1 LCFRPVKGPTAKAT
15 CCDKPHHQTSLE
27 KRFDSK
33 ETSQWSQCLQTI
45 GIGNLLSK
53 NARGVMDLS
62 KVNPAHLFLQLLRG
76 SSGQLSIKSKLILM
90 LLLVSGFSTL
100 FTAVLGYKSGQINL
114 TDRVYNQLTSVR
126 ASKASQIEA
135 YFRHIQNHTLTLSE
149 DLSIVAAVQE
159 FDAAYQQLGASAL
172 PPNSMQ
178 TLEQYY
184 RKEFLPRLDKFH
196 SGIPI
201 LESYL
206 VNTPASRYLQYHYIA
221 ANPNPVSRKQLLNAA
236 NDGTA
241 YSRAHGLYH
250 PIFRNIVSKFG
261 YYDMFL
267 INPQGQIVYT
277 VFKETDFGSDLQNG
291 PYGDSNLAGLIR
303 QVIATKEKGFT
314 DLADFAAYA
323 PSYGAPASFIA
334 APIYSGSRLVGVLAF
349 QVPADEINNVMTG
362 NQSWQQ
368 DGLGSTGQT
377 FLVGSDSLM
386 RSASRPHLNDPNAF
400 LAQLRSRGFKE
411 EAIARLRQYGTTILQ
426 QPVTTPAVA
435 SALAGGT
442 GTMQVLDYRGTAVLS
457 SFAPL
462 RIKGLDWVILAQM
475 DLGEAY
481 APIYAFQRQ
490 ILITATLLMLL
501 VTLLAMALAHL
512 FNKPIQHMINSA
524 RRVSAGE
531 LASIPVS
538 NAQDEF
544 GELSRSFN
552 AVVQSLQTQTALVD
566 HKNQENER
574 LLLSVF
580 PAAIAR
586 RLQRGETQ
594 IAEEVTNV
602 AVLFADLKGFSRLV
616 TSLSAHDSL
625 AILNELVAGFDDVA
639 ERFGLEKVKTIG
651 DSYLAVCGLS
661 VPYLDHDKR
670 AIDCAIEMLGILRRF
685 KLERGFQLSIQIGI
699 HSGDIIAGIV
709 GKSKVVYDVW
719 GETVKRSHGLSQSCP
734 AGSVLVSEVVQ
745 HRLADLY
752 HFEPMPL
759 GENAQPGLRS
769 WRLLSTSLPVTR
781 ETIASP

>member
-1 LCFRPVKGPTAKAT
+1 
-15 CCDKPHHQTSLE
+15 
-27 KRFDSK
+27 
-33 ETSQWSQCLQTI
+33 
-45 GIGNLLSK
+45 
-53 NARGVMDLS
+53 MDLS
-62 KVNPAHLFLQLLRG
+62 TVKPVDLLLQLFRS

-90 LLLVSGFSTL
+90 LLLVSGLSTL
-100 FTAVLGYKSGQINL
+100 LTAALGYRSAQINL
-114 TDRVYNQLTSVR
+114 TNRVFNQLTSVR
-126 ASKASQIEA
+126 ASKGYQIEA
-135 YFRHIQNHTLTLSE
+135 YFSNIENHTLTLSE

-159 FDAAYQQLGASAL
+159 FDAAYQQLGSSTL
-172 PPNSMQ
+172 PPNALQ

-184 RKEFLPRLDKFH
+184 RKEFLPRLDKFN
-196 SGIPI
+196 SGSPI

-206 VNTPASRYLQYHYIA
+206 VRSPASRYLQYQYIA
-221 ANPNPVSRKQLLNAA
+221 ANPNPVSRKQLLDQAR
-236 NDGTA
+236 DGSA
-241 YSRAHGLYH
+241 YSRVHGLHH

-267 INPQGQIVYT
+267 INPKGQVVYT
-277 VFKETDFGSDLQNG
+277 VFKETDFASDLQTG
-291 PYGDSNLAGLIR
+291 PYRDSNLAGLIR
-303 QVIATKEKGFT
+303 QVIASKEKGFT
-314 DLADFAAYA
+314 NLADFAAYA

-334 APIYSGSRLVGVLAF
+334 APIFSGSQLVGVLAF
-349 QVPADEINNVMTG
+349 QMPVDEINNVMTG
-362 NQSWQQ
+362 NQSWQK

-386 RSASRPHLNDPNAF
+386 RSASRFHLNDPNAY
-400 LAQLRSRGFKE
+400 LAELRSLGTKE
-411 EAIARLRQYGTTILQ
+411 DAIARLRQYGTTILQ
-426 QPVTTPAVA
+426 QPVTSPAVA
-435 SALAGGT
+435 RALAGGT
-442 GTMQVLDYRGTAVLS
+442 GTMRVVDYRDTAVLS
-457 SFAPL
+457 SYAPL
-462 RIKGLDWVILAQM
+462 QIKGLDWVILSQM
-475 DLGEAY
+475 DLREAY
-481 APIYAFQRQ
+481 EPIYALQRQ
-490 ILITATLLMLL
+490 ILITATLLILL
-501 VTLLAMALAHL
+501 VTLIAMALAHL
-512 FNKPIQHMINSA
+512 FNKPIQHLIDSA

-538 NAQDEF
+538 NSPDEF
-544 GELSRSFN
+544 GELGRAFN

-566 HKNQENER
+566 QKNQENER

-580 PAAIAR
+580 PSAIAR

-625 AILNELVAGFDDVA
+625 AVLNDLVASFDDMA

-685 KLERGFQLSIQIGI
+685 NLERGFQLAIQIGI
-699 HSGDIIAGIV
+699 HSGDIVAGIV

-719 GETVKRSHGLSQSCP
+719 GETVKQSHGLSQSCP

-745 HRLADLY
+745 YRLKDLY

-759 GENAQPGLRS
+759 GENGQPGLRG
-769 WRLLSTSLPVTR
+769 WRLLRASLPVSS
-781 ETIASP
+781 EPMSKS

>member
-1 LCFRPVKGPTAKAT
+1 M
-15 CCDKPHHQTSLE
+15 
-27 KRFDSK
+27 
-33 ETSQWSQCLQTI
+33 
-45 GIGNLLSK
+45 NLLK
-53 NARGVMDLS
+53 VKPIDL
-62 KVNPAHLFLQLLRG
+62 LLQFFRS

-100 FTAVLGYKSGQINL
+100 LTAALGYRSGQINL
-114 TDRVYNQLTSVR
+114 TNRVFNQLTSVR
-126 ASKASQIEA
+126 ASKGSQIEA
-135 YFRHIQNHTLTLSE
+135 YFHNIKNHTLTLSE

-159 FDAAYQQLGASAL
+159 FDASYQQLGSATL
-172 PPNSMQ
+172 PANAFQ

-184 RKEFLPRLDKFH
+184 SKEFLPRLDKFN
-196 SGIPI
+196 SGSPI

-206 VNTPASRYLQYHYIA
+206 VRSPASRYLQYQYIA
-221 ANPNPVSRKQLLNAA
+221 ANPNPVSRKQLLDQAS
-236 NDGTA
+236 DGSA
-241 YSRAHGLYH
+241 YSRAHGLHH
-250 PIFRNIVSKFG
+250 PIFRNIVAKFG

-277 VFKETDFGSDLQNG
+277 VFKETDFASDLQTG
-291 PYGDSNLAGLIR
+291 PYRESNLAGLIR
-303 QVIATKEKGFT
+303 QVIASKEKGFT
-314 DLADFAAYA
+314 NLADFAAYA

-334 APIYSGSRLVGVLAF
+334 APIFSCSRLVGVLAF
-349 QVPADEINNVMTG
+349 QMPVDEINNVMTG
-362 NQSWQQ
+362 NQSWQK

-386 RSASRPHLNDPNAF
+386 RSASRFHLNDPNAY
-400 LAQLRSRGFKE
+400 LAELRSLGTKE
-411 EAIARLRQYGTTILQ
+411 DAIARLRQYGTTILQ
-426 QPVTTPAVA
+426 QSVTSPAVA
-435 SALAGGT
+435 RALAGGT
-442 GTMQVLDYRGTAVLS
+442 GTMRVVDYRNTAVLS
-457 SFAPL
+457 SYAPL
-462 RIKGLDWVILAQM
+462 QIKGLVDWVILSQM
-475 DLGEAY
+475 DLREAY
-481 APIYAFQRQ
+481 APIYALQRQ
-490 ILITATLLMLL
+490 ILITATLLILL

-512 FNKPIQHMINSA
+512 FNKPIQHLIDSA

-538 NAQDEF
+538 NSPDEF
-544 GELSRSFN
+544 GELGRAFN

-580 PAAIAR
+580 PTAIAR
-586 RLQRGETQ
+586 RLLRGETQ
-594 IAEEVTNV
+594 IADEVTNV

-625 AILNELVAGFDDVA
+625 AVLNDLVASFDDAA

-685 KLERGFQLSIQIGI
+685 NLERGFQLAIQIGI
-699 HSGDIIAGIV
+699 QSGDIVAGIV

-719 GETVKRSHGLSQSCP
+719 GETVKQSHGLSQSCP

-745 HRLADLY
+745 HRLKDLY

-759 GENAQPGLRS
+759 GENGQPGFRG
-769 WRLLSTSLPVTR
+769 WRLLRASLPVSSEANST
-781 ETIASP
+781 P

>member
-1 LCFRPVKGPTAKAT
+1 
-15 CCDKPHHQTSLE
+15 
-27 KRFDSK
+27 
-33 ETSQWSQCLQTI
+33 
-45 GIGNLLSK
+45 
-53 NARGVMDLS
+53 MDLS
-62 KVNPAHLFLQLLRG
+62 KVKPVDLLLQLFRS

-100 FTAVLGYKSGQINL
+100 LTAALGYRSAQINL
-114 TDRVYNQLTSVR
+114 TNRVFNQLTSVR
-126 ASKASQIEA
+126 ASKGYQIEA
-135 YFRHIQNHTLTLSE
+135 YFSNIENHTLTLSE

-159 FDAAYQQLGASAL
+159 FDAAYQQLGSSTL
-172 PPNSMQ
+172 PPNALQ

-184 RKEFLPRLDKFH
+184 RKEFLPRLDKFN
-196 SGIPI
+196 SGSPI

-206 VNTPASRYLQYHYIA
+206 VRSPASRYLQYQYIV
-221 ANPNPVSRKQLLNAA
+221 ANPNPVSRKQLLDQAR
-236 NDGTA
+236 DGSA
-241 YSRAHGLYH
+241 YSRVHGLHH

-267 INPQGQIVYT
+267 IKGTSKNSSSARADQRDPLQQLEWMGPKATPGPIFRGALNPKGQVVYT
-277 VFKETDFGSDLQNG
+277 VFKETDFASDLQTG
-291 PYGDSNLAGLIR
+291 PYRDSNLAGLIR
-303 QVIATKEKGFT
+303 QVIASKEKGFT
-314 DLADFAAYA
+314 NLADFAAYA

-334 APIYSGSRLVGVLAF
+334 APIFSGSQLVGVLAF
-349 QVPADEINNVMTG
+349 QMPVDEINNVMTG
-362 NQSWQQ
+362 NQSWQK

-386 RSASRPHLNDPNAF
+386 RSASRFHLNDPNAY
-400 LAQLRSRGFKE
+400 LAELRSLGTKE
-411 EAIARLRQYGTTILQ
+411 DAIARLRQYGTTILQ
-426 QPVTTPAVA
+426 QPVTSPAVA
-435 SALAGGT
+435 RALAGGT
-442 GTMQVLDYRGTAVLS
+442 GTMRVVDYRDTAVLS
-457 SFAPL
+457 SYAPL
-462 RIKGLDWVILAQM
+462 QIKGLDWVILSQM
-475 DLGEAY
+475 DLREAY
-481 APIYAFQRQ
+481 EPIYALQRQ
-490 ILITATLLMLL
+490 ILITATLLILL
-501 VTLLAMALAHL
+501 VTLIAMALAHL
-512 FNKPIQHMINSA
+512 FNKPIQHLIDSA

-538 NAQDEF
+538 NSPDEF
-544 GELSRSFN
+544 GELGRAFN

-566 HKNQENER
+566 QKNQENER

-580 PAAIAR
+580 PSAIAR

-625 AILNELVAGFDDVA
+625 AVLNDLVASFDDMA

-685 KLERGFQLSIQIGI
+685 NLERGFQLAIQIGI
-699 HSGDIIAGIV
+699 HSGDIVAGIV

-719 GETVKRSHGLSQSCP
+719 GETVKQSHGLSQSCP

-745 HRLADLY
+745 HRLKDLY

-759 GENAQPGLRS
+759 GENGQPGLRG
-769 WRLLSTSLPVTR
+769 WRLLRASLPVSS
-781 ETIASP
+781 EPMSKS